1 MYVTENVLKKEMGFL
16 AALTTVIGT
25 VIGAGVF
32 FKATAVY
39 GSTGSASLGLL
50 AWFLGGIIT
59 ICAGL
64 SGAELAAAIPK
75 TGGMMAYL
83 KHTYGDLTAFLLGW
97 AQTIIYF
104 PANIAALSIIFG
116 TQAVS
121 IFGLSIDENKF
132 MVMMVAA
139 ITAAFITFMNFLGA
153 KTAGGIQTIF
163 TICKLIPLTILIIF
177 GFLHKGNVDFQL
189 FPIEAGENKTFMT
202 ALGSGLLATM
212 FAYDGW
218 IHVGNIA
225 GEMKNPKRDL
235 PKAIVLGLS
244 AVMVVYLLINIAFLM
259 VMTANQLAG
268 TSTPASEVSEIL
280 FGSMGGKIVSIGI
293 LISVFGTI
301 NGYTMTGMRIPY
313 VMARENKL
321 PFSSWFGKLSKSGA
335 PTNAGLFILFIA
347 IIMMLFGGF
356 EVLTDM
362 LVFVIWIFYT
372 MTFIAVVILRKR
384 EPNLNR
390 PYKVPFY
397 PIVLSIAIIGG
408 IFIVFNTL
416 LTQTMLALYGIV
428 LTLIGLP
435 IYFSMRKKHIESFEE

>member
-1 MYVTENVLKKEMGFL
+1 MTEQALKKEMGFL

-50 AWFLGGIIT
+50 AWLLGGIIT

-97 AQTIIYF
+97 ALTIIYF

-116 TQAVS
+116 TQAVT
-121 IFGLSIDENKF
+121 IFGLSADENTFK
-132 MVMMVAA
+132 VIIVA
-139 ITAAFITFMNFLGA
+139 ILTAAFITFMNFLGA

-163 TICKLIPLTILIIF
+163 TICKLIPLIILIIF
-177 GFLHKGNVDFQL
+177 GFLHKGTVHFQL
-189 FPIEAGENKTFMT
+189 FPIEAGNDQSFMT

-235 PKAIVLGLS
+235 PRAIVLGLS
-244 AVMVVYLLINIAFLM
+244 AVMVVYLLINIAFLL
-259 VMTANQLAG
+259 VMTANQLAA
-268 TSTPASEVSEIL
+268 TTTPASEVSKIL
-280 FGSMGGKIVSIGI
+280 FGQIGGKVVSIGI

-313 VMARENKL
+313 VMAKEHKL
-321 PFSSWFGKLSKSGA
+321 PFSTWFGKLSETGA
-335 PTNAGLFILFIA
+335 PSNAGLFILLVA
-347 IIMMLFGGF
+347 IIMMLLGGF

-372 MTFIAVVILRKR
+372 MTFIAVIILRKR
-384 EPNLNR
+384 EPDLNR
-390 PYKVPFY
+390 PYKVPFF
-397 PIVLSIAIIGG
+397 PIVITIAIIGG
-408 IFIVFNTL
+408 VFIVVNTL
-416 LTQTMLALYGIV
+416 FTQTMLAIYGIV

-435 IYFSMRKKHIESFEE
+435 IYYFLRKKHIQSMD